1 MSDDIEKNRVEYVQK
16 MEQTVEHLKREYDRY
31 KAIADKWEPVITTE
45 VDTQKQSVKVGLRFG
60 GKNVHCTLTYQA
72 MQQHTT
78 EDAITSVTDALV
90 ESLVVEQIR
99 KAVAPELTKLVAGA
113 KAVAGAGKW

>member
-1 MSDDIEKNRVEYVQK
+1 MSDDIEKNRVEYVHR
-16 MEQTVEHLKREYDRY
+16 MEQTVEHLKREHDRY
-31 KAIADKWEPVITTE
+31 KAIAEKWEPVITTE
-45 VDTQKQSVKVGLRFG
+45 VDAKTQVVKIGLKFG
-60 GKNVHCTLTYQA
+60 GKHVHCTLTYGA
-72 MQQHTT
+72 MQQNTA

-99 KAVAPELTKLVAGA
+99 KAVAPELTKIVAGA